1 MFEKVKS
8 SNRQKIHGFTP
19 CKAEQ
24 PLQGMELPAKE
35 AKKTI
40 EYSGNL
46 FRKNL
51 QLLKA
56 TKIIGQRKA
65 FYKQRIPE
73 SNCPRKEPVD
83 MGIIITSKNGDRT
96 IMQSE

>member
-1 MFEKVKS
+1 MDSLHAKLNSHYKEWS
-8 SNRQKIHGFTP
+8 YQQK
-19 CKAEQ
+19 KQ
-24 PLQGMELPAKE
+24 
-35 AKKTI
+35 KKTI

-73 SNCPRKEPVD
+73 SSCPRKEPVD